1 MMTPTNIV
9 LLLSGGLDS
18 TTLLYDFVQQKC
30 NVHCVL
36 FNYGQ
41 THAKELRF
49 AKDHCKALDVLWTEV
64 ELYRVRNLFQRCA
77 LTDGKSDTP
86 IVPNRNAV
94 MLSIAAAL
102 AQSNGAELVAYAC
115 NKDDAAVFPDCRW
128 EFVESMNTTLDTAE
142 VPVEIVVPYIGLTKW
157 QVVQQA
163 RKLGVPIEK
172 TWSCYKGT
180 AYPCGECLACKV
192 RQEALK

>member
-1 MMTPTNIV
+1 M
-9 LLLSGGLDS
+9 
-18 TTLLYDFVQQKC
+18 TLLYDLVNQKC

-41 THAKELRF
+41 THGKELHF
-49 AKDHCKALDVLWTEV
+49 AKQHCKALNVLWTEV

-77 LTDGKSDTP
+77 LTDGESDTP

-94 MLSIAAAL
+94 MLSIASAL

-115 NKDDAAVFPDCRW
+115 NKDDAQVFPDCRP
-128 EFVESMNTTLDTAE
+128 EFVAAMNSALKAAE
-142 VPVEIVVPYIGLTKW
+142 VPVEIVTPYIELTKL
-157 QVVQQA
+157 QIVQRA
-163 RKLGVPIEK
+163 RELNVPIER

-180 AYPCGECLACKV
+180 PEPCGECLACKV
-192 RQEALK
+192 RHEALK